1 MVQSLHEE
9 QIGVVMDVVFNHVGG
24 DAYTSWFEYTVPGYY
39 FRQDKKGK
47 IADSGTD
54 FGNETASE
62 REMFRK
68 YMIDTVVYWA
78 SEYHIDGFR
87 FDLMGCHDVET
98 MNRIREALDKLPG
111 GEKILMYGEPWSAG
125 STNQVEGILMANQE
139 NMKSLVPGIGAFN
152 QPLGMHMNP
161 ENRWV
166 RLAEQIPWDVF
177 ESKYAELFPNDTGNV
192 AKPLRTAL
200 GSLIIQKKL
209 CFSDRELVEQITE
222 NPYLQYFIGLPGY
235 QEEPPFD
242 ASTLVL
248 FRKHLSPEII
258 MEANDY
264 ILNQDDD
271 KKDPPSEDS
280 SEKRDYEK
288 DQEDAGNEG
297 TLTIDATC
305 APANIRYPQDVLI
318 LSEKNMHNN
327 YLVKQIMD
335 FINSNY
341 EKPLSLHYLSDEFH
355 RSIPYISKLLKQQTD
370 RSFTEILTELR
381 IEKAKNL
388 LKTTSL
394 HINEIGIRIGY
405 PNTRYFSKIF
415 KQKVGMTPNDYR
427 KIIDKFY

>member
-1 MVQSLHEE
+1 M
-9 QIGVVMDVVFNHVGG
+9 
-24 DAYTSWFEYTVPGYY
+24 Y
-39 FRQDKKGK
+39 
-47 IADSGTD
+47 
-54 FGNETASE
+54 
-62 REMFRK
+62 K
-68 YMIDTVVYWA
+68 Y
-78 SEYHIDGFR
+78 
-87 FDLMGCHDVET
+87 
-98 MNRIREALDKLPG
+98 LDKLQHSF
-111 GEKILMYGEPWSAG
+111 LD
-125 STNQVEGILMANQE
+125 
-139 NMKSLVPGIGAFN
+139 FN

-248 FRKHLSPEII
+248 FRKRLSPEII

-297 TLTIDATC
+297 TLIIDATC

-427 KIIDKFY
+427 KIIDQFY

>member
-1 MVQSLHEE
+1 ML
-9 QIGVVMDVVFNHVGG
+9 DF
-24 DAYTSWFEYTVPGYY
+24 
-39 FRQDKKGK
+39 
-47 IADSGTD
+47 TD
-54 FGNETASE
+54 FSGYLVYNICKVMQINRSFFVQITLEIYKQGV
-62 REMFRK
+62 RYMYK
-68 YMIDTVVYWA
+68 Y
-78 SEYHIDGFR
+78 
-87 FDLMGCHDVET
+87 
-98 MNRIREALDKLPG
+98 LDKLQHSF
-111 GEKILMYGEPWSAG
+111 LD
-125 STNQVEGILMANQE
+125 
-139 NMKSLVPGIGAFN
+139 FN

-248 FRKHLSPEII
+248 FRKRLSPEII

-297 TLTIDATC
+297 TLIIDATC

-427 KIIDKFY
+427 KIIDQFY

>member
-1 MVQSLHEE
+1 M
-9 QIGVVMDVVFNHVGG
+9 
-24 DAYTSWFEYTVPGYY
+24 
-39 FRQDKKGK
+39 
-47 IADSGTD
+47 
-54 FGNETASE
+54 
-62 REMFRK
+62 
-68 YMIDTVVYWA
+68 
-78 SEYHIDGFR
+78 
-87 FDLMGCHDVET
+87 
-98 MNRIREALDKLPG
+98 
-111 GEKILMYGEPWSAG
+111 
-125 STNQVEGILMANQE
+125 
-139 NMKSLVPGIGAFN
+139 
-152 QPLGMHMNP
+152 
-161 ENRWV
+161 
-166 RLAEQIPWDVF
+166 
-177 ESKYAELFPNDTGNV
+177 
-192 AKPLRTAL
+192 
-200 GSLIIQKKL
+200 
-209 CFSDRELVEQITE
+209 
-222 NPYLQYFIGLPGY
+222 
-235 QEEPPFD
+235 
-242 ASTLVL
+242 L
-248 FRKHLSPEII
+248 FRS
-258 MEANDY
+258 
-264 ILNQDDD
+264 
-271 KKDPPSEDS
+271 
-280 SEKRDYEK
+280 
-288 DQEDAGNEG
+288 QEDAGNEG

>member
-1 MVQSLHEE
+1 M
-9 QIGVVMDVVFNHVGG
+9 
-24 DAYTSWFEYTVPGYY
+24 
-39 FRQDKKGK
+39 
-47 IADSGTD
+47 
-54 FGNETASE
+54 
-62 REMFRK
+62 
-68 YMIDTVVYWA
+68 
-78 SEYHIDGFR
+78 
-87 FDLMGCHDVET
+87 
-98 MNRIREALDKLPG
+98 
-111 GEKILMYGEPWSAG
+111 
-125 STNQVEGILMANQE
+125 
-139 NMKSLVPGIGAFN
+139 
-152 QPLGMHMNP
+152 
-161 ENRWV
+161 
-166 RLAEQIPWDVF
+166 AEQIPWDVF

>member
-1 MVQSLHEE
+1 M
-9 QIGVVMDVVFNHVGG
+9 
-24 DAYTSWFEYTVPGYY
+24 Y
-39 FRQDKKGK
+39 
-47 IADSGTD
+47 
-54 FGNETASE
+54 
-62 REMFRK
+62 K
-68 YMIDTVVYWA
+68 Y
-78 SEYHIDGFR
+78 
-87 FDLMGCHDVET
+87 
-98 MNRIREALDKLPG
+98 LDKLQHSF
-111 GEKILMYGEPWSAG
+111 LD
-125 STNQVEGILMANQE
+125 
-139 NMKSLVPGIGAFN
+139 FN

-248 FRKHLSPEII
+248 FRKRLSPEII

>member
-248 FRKHLSPEII
+248 FRKRLSPEII

-271 KKDPPSEDS
+271 KKDPP
-280 SEKRDYEK
+280 
-288 DQEDAGNEG
+288 
-297 TLTIDATC
+297 
-305 APANIRYPQDVLI
+305 LI
-318 LSEKNMHNN
+318 LILYIH
-327 YLVKQIMD
+327 KQ
-335 FINSNY
+335 
-341 EKPLSLHYLSDEFH
+341 
-355 RSIPYISKLLKQQTD
+355 
-370 RSFTEILTELR
+370 
-381 IEKAKNL
+381 
-388 LKTTSL
+388 
-394 HINEIGIRIGY
+394 
-405 PNTRYFSKIF
+405 
-415 KQKVGMTPNDYR
+415 
-427 KIIDKFY
+427 

>member
-54 FGNETASE
+54 FGNETARE
-62 REMFRK
+62 REKFRK

-209 CFSDRELVEQITE
+209 CFSDRELVE
-222 NPYLQYFIGLPGY
+222 
-235 QEEPPFD
+235 
-242 ASTLVL
+242 
-248 FRKHLSPEII
+248 
-258 MEANDY
+258 
-264 ILNQDDD
+264 
-271 KKDPPSEDS
+271 
-280 SEKRDYEK
+280 
-288 DQEDAGNEG
+288 
-297 TLTIDATC
+297 
-305 APANIRYPQDVLI
+305 
-318 LSEKNMHNN
+318 
-327 YLVKQIMD
+327 
-335 FINSNY
+335 
-341 EKPLSLHYLSDEFH
+341 
-355 RSIPYISKLLKQQTD
+355 
-370 RSFTEILTELR
+370 
-381 IEKAKNL
+381 
-388 LKTTSL
+388 
-394 HINEIGIRIGY
+394 
-405 PNTRYFSKIF
+405 
-415 KQKVGMTPNDYR
+415 
-427 KIIDKFY
+427 